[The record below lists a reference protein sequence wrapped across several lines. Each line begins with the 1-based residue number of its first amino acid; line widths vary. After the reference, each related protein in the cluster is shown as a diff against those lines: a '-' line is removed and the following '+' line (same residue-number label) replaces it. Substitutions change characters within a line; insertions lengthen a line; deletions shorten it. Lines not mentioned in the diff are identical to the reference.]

1 MEGALQG
8 IASRLEE
15 VRKDQGL
22 SQEAFAKRLGISRS
36 AYQHYSRGKHE
47 IPTTILVKL
56 LTHFK
61 VDPYW
66 MIEGDERGMA
76 PEQEDILLKNTIK
89 VALATRSAFEQ
100 VNLKPDDE
108 KITNAAFFAIK
119 FLFDR
124 RSPVEDEANVIGKYV
139 ATIEGAETK

>member
-15 VRKDQGL
+15 VRKEKGL

-56 LTHFK
+56 LIYFE

-66 MIEGDERGMA
+66 IIEGDERGMA
-76 PEQEDILLKNTIK
+76 PEQEDILLENTVK

-100 VNLKPDDE
+100 VNLKLDDK
-108 KITNAAFFAIK
+108 KITNAALFAIK

-124 RSPVEDEANVIGKYV
+124 HKPIENETIIISQYVE
-139 ATIEGAETK
+139 TIKGSETK